1 MQSLIKTTEDIRT
14 GRVLAKDALS
24 RSFDAIDQRE
34 AEIEAFEA
42 IADCEV
48 AVDQADSKSGPLAGV
63 AVGVKDIFDTADLAT
78 TYGSPIYKDHRPHG
92 DAPVVAMARAA
103 GATIVGKTVTTE
115 FAFFHPGK
123 TRNPHNLDYSP
134 GGSSSGSAAAVA
146 AGMIPAAI
154 GTQTGGS
161 IIRPASFC
169 GVAGYKPSF
178 RLVPVTGMKAFSWSL
193 DTTGFFAASVADV
206 ALFAELVTGR
216 SLRVERGESQSPKFG
231 LYRTGV
237 WNSADK
243 DMRRAIET
251 TADRAANAGAE
262 IVEIDERQI
271 LTDAREIHST
281 IQNFEGALALSGE
294 YRLHKDF
301 LSAKLAETIEAGQQI
316 PQEDYDRAHEIAR
329 EARKAANQLFSEVG
343 VLLTPSAPGIA
354 PKGLETTGEPTFN
367 KLWTLTG
374 NPCVGVP
381 GLVNPAGLPL
391 GAQIVGPFGRDNDTI
406 QAAFWLESAI
416 NH

>member
-1 MQSLIKTTEDIRT
+1 MQSLSNTVEDIRA
-14 GRVLAKDALS
+14 GKISAEEVLS
-24 RSFDAIDQRE
+24 RSFEVTEERE
-34 AEIEAFEA
+34 PEIQAFEA
-42 IADCEV
+42 IANREP
-48 AVDQADSKSGPLAGV
+48 AVDQAGSQSGPLAGV

-178 RLVPVTGMKAFSWSL
+178 RQVPVAGMKTFSWSL

-216 SLRVERGESQSPKFG
+216 SVRVERGESRPPKFG
-231 LYRTGV
+231 LYRTKV
-237 WNSADK
+237 WDSADK

-251 TADRAANAGAE
+251 AADGAANAGAE
-262 IVEIDERQI
+262 IVEIDEPQI

-281 IQNFEGALALSGE
+281 IQNFEGALALAGE

-301 LSAKLAETIEAGQQI
+301 LSAKLTETIEAGQQI
-316 PQEDYDRAHEIAR
+316 PREDYDRAHELAS
-329 EARKAANQLFSEVG
+329 EARKATNELFSEVD

-381 GLVNPAGLPL
+381 GLADPAGMPL